1 MAITYTWKINAV
13 DCEVSKND
21 MANVVY
27 GVHWSLFAQDEE
39 GRMASIIGMQSVG
52 DPDPENFTPFD
63 ELTEEMVVGWIEGA
77 MDINMLK
84 ENLTRQ
90 IEEIATPKR
99 VTLQLNKPVVEVV
112 EEVVE
117 PAVEPEA

>member
-63 ELTEEMVVGWIEGA
+63 ELTEDMVVSWIEGA
-77 MDINMLK
+77 MDMEMLQ

-99 VTLQLNKPVVEVV
+99 VTLQLKKNDNVSVDPVVE
-112 EEVVE
+112 
-117 PAVEPEA
+117 

>member
-63 ELTEEMVVGWIEGA
+63 ELTEDIVVGWIEGA
-77 MDINMLK
+77 MDMDMLQ

-99 VTLQLNKPVVEVV
+99 VTLQLPKPTENVADEPVVE
-112 EEVVE
+112 
-117 PAVEPEA
+117 